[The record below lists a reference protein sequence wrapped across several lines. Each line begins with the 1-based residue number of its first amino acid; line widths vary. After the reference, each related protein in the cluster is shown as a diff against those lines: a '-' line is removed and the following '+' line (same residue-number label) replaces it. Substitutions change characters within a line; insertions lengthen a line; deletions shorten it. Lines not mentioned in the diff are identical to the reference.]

1 MSKEQEVGADSV
13 LGGNVPLT
21 PAPAGTGNI
30 VLTPEQLQQ
39 IIAGA
44 VESAGERSARIL
56 AEALI
61 ESRKPYKDPKQEA
74 NEAADR
80 ERDRNIRKYMEE
92 NLARDRENCQHIQG
106 SNALSEYPNIRMLTS
121 IIHHQTD
128 DGNVIGICTNCQKV
142 WRPGDKDYGVWMRK
156 ASGNRMSQSGQRF
169 RVFVP
174 PPAPA
179 ASAPE
184 VTPAA

>member
-1 MSKEQEVGADSV
+1 MSNEQEVGADSV
-13 LGGNVPLT
+13 LGGNVPLV
-21 PAPAGTGNI
+21 PAPAGAGNI

-39 IIAGA
+39 IISSA
-44 VESAGERSARIL
+44 VENAGERSARIL

-74 NEAADR
+74 NEIADR

-142 WRPGDKDYGVWMRK
+142 WRPGDKDYSFWMRK

-169 RVFVP
+169 RVFI

-179 ASAPE
+179 PAPE
-184 VTPAA
+184 PTPAQ